1 MRPSLPGQS
10 ESSVVA
16 PPVSDVFFG
25 EGFYEE
31 EREDA
36 GTFRWMQPHAV
47 LQIPPAANDRF
58 LEFGILSEYRD
69 GTQVLTVSAGGADVS
84 YLLAAGWGPLSVAI
98 PAGAAVVT
106 LTLNKAFPR
115 EYHPSDS
122 RQLAVRLRN
131 VRLHTDAGRHASLL
145 RQYDNLLL
153 NQQEIAD
160 GRTVLQSTPP
170 NLGIDLHGACNVK
183 PPCVYCEWDFAKNL
197 EGDRTTVP
205 FTRETLRE
213 WGAFFDNSTTLNNC
227 SIGEPFMMK
236 NLDELLDVFRAEGKV
251 LQMTTN
257 GQILTD
263 RNIQKLLGLP
273 IDLYV
278 SLDAATAETYAKLRN
293 DRFESLLRNLRRLI
307 EAKGGRG
314 GLPRVHVVF
323 MPMRCNVHE
332 LDAFIRLAADLQ
344 ADRLVLRPLNYTETT
359 TLDWQRSGYH
369 FDYPRELL
377 PFDELVRASAR
388 AAALCARLHVEL
400 ADQMDF
406 GGSMRETFGEAFEAG
421 ALETLTADDAAPVEA
436 AADAAFAL
444 PSDATPTAVEASDV
458 ATPVA
463 AVAIADEAGPSV
475 VEVAP
480 DSIAP
485 RGDANEEADDM
496 PLPAALP
503 SLGPEREPACLEPWK
518 SLYILR
524 RGVLPCSYGGAPIAP
539 MEEYRTVWNSKKMQA
554 IRAALLHDK
563 LHSYCLESPAC
574 PIVRKA
580 QQTRR
585 MPLHQRAMLR
595 GRHLWSP
602 INRVFGGWPNRFV
615 YHPLKRT
622 ARRVRRAAT
631 DPVYVARKIAGRLS
645 GRSPQA

>member
-1 MRPSLPGQS
+1 MGPSLPGQS
-10 ESSVVA
+10 EPRV
-16 PPVSDVFFG
+16 PPPPAAEVLFG
-25 EGFYEE
+25 EGFYDE

-36 GTFRWMQPHAV
+36 GTFRWMQPNAV
-47 LQIPPAANDRF
+47 LHLPPDPADRF
-58 LEFGILSEYRD
+58 LEFGVLSEYRD
-69 GTQVLTVSAGGADVS
+69 LTQTLTIAAGGTDVS
-84 YLLAAGWGPLSVAI
+84 YPLAAGWGPLSVPI
-98 PAGAAVVT
+98 PADAAVVT
-106 LTLNKAFPR
+106 LTVNKAFPR
-115 EYHPSDS
+115 EYHQSDS

-131 VRLHTDAGRHASLL
+131 VRVHADAGRHAALL
-145 RQYDNLLL
+145 KQYRNLVL
-153 NQQEIAD
+153 NQREIAG
-160 GRTVLQSTPP
+160 GRVVLESTPP

-197 EGDRTTVP
+197 EGDHATVP
-205 FTRETLRE
+205 FTRDTLRE
-213 WGAFFDNSTTLNNC
+213 WGAFFDNSTTLINC

-323 MPMRCNVHE
+323 MPMRCNLHE
-332 LDAFIRLAADLQ
+332 LEAFIRLAADLQ

-359 TLDWQRSGYH
+359 TLDWQRAGYH

-388 AAALCARLHVEL
+388 AAALCARLGVEL

-406 GGSMRETFGEAFEAG
+406 GGSMREMFGEAFTAG
-421 ALETLTADDAAPVEA
+421 EEPMAAEPEIVTPAPVVVHADAKA
-436 AADAAFAL
+436 AAE
-444 PSDATPTAVEASDV
+444 VE
-458 ATPVA
+458 
-463 AVAIADEAGPSV
+463 
-475 VEVAP
+475 
-480 DSIAP
+480 
-485 RGDANEEADDM
+485 

-503 SLGPEREPACLEPWK
+503 SLGREHEPACLEPWK

-524 RGVLPCSYGGAPIAP
+524 RGVLPCCYGAAPVAP
-539 MEEYRTVWNSKKMQA
+539 MDDYRAVWNSPKMQA
-554 IRAALLHDK
+554 IRAALLRGK
-563 LHSYCLESPAC
+563 LHSYCLESTSC

-585 MPLHQRAMLR
+585 LPLHQRAMLR
-595 GRHLWSP
+595 GRHLWNP
-602 INRVFGGWPNRFV
+602 VNRAFGGWPNRFV

-645 GRSPQA
+645 GRSSQP

>member
-1 MRPSLPGQS
+1 MRPSLPGQPDPA
-10 ESSVVA
+10 VLPPPA
-16 PPVSDVFFG
+16 PEVLFG
-25 EGFYEE
+25 DGFYEE

-47 LQIPPAANDRF
+47 LHIPQDVTDRF
-58 LEFGILSEYRD
+58 LEFGVLSEYRD
-69 GTQVLTVSAGGADVS
+69 RTQTLTISAGATDVS
-84 YLLAAGWGPLSVAI
+84 HPLAAGWGPLSIPI
-98 PAGAAVVT
+98 PADATIVT
-106 LTLNKAFPR
+106 LTVNKAFPR
-115 EYHPSDS
+115 EYHPPDS

-131 VRLHTDAGRHASLL
+131 VRLHADAGRHAALL
-145 RQYDNLLL
+145 RQYDNLVL
-153 NQQEIAD
+153 NQQELAD

-170 NLGIDLHGACNVK
+170 NLGIDLHGVCNVK

-293 DRFESLLRNLRRLI
+293 DRFASLLRNLRRLI

-323 MPMRCNVHE
+323 MPMRCNLHE

-369 FDYPRELL
+369 FDYRRELL

-388 AAALCARLHVEL
+388 AAALCKRLHVEL

-421 ALETLTADDAAPVEA
+421 VEEAMTAGVVDSEPAADSASALPSTASPIAVEANDVAAPVSA
-436 AADAAFAL
+436 
-444 PSDATPTAVEASDV
+444 
-458 ATPVA
+458 VA
-463 AVAIADEAGPSV
+463 AADEAGSSTV
-475 VEVAP
+475 DAESAP
-480 DSIAP
+480 VIVC
-485 RGDANEEADDM
+485 GDESAATDVM
-496 PLPAALP
+496 PLTAALP

-595 GRHLWSP
+595 GRHLWNP
-602 INRVFGGWPNRFV
+602 INRVFAGWPNRFV

-622 ARRVRRAAT
+622 ARRVRRAAS
-631 DPVYVARKIAGRLS
+631 DPVYVSRKIVSRLTGRP
-645 GRSPQA
+645 PQE

>member
-1 MRPSLPGQS
+1 MRPTLPGQPDAR
-10 ESSVVA
+10 V
-16 PPVSDVFFG
+16 PPLPAAEVLFG
-25 EGFYEE
+25 DGFYEE

-47 LQIPPAANDRF
+47 LHIPPDAGDRF
-58 LEFGILSEYRD
+58 LEFGVLSEYHD
-69 GTQVLTVSAGGADVS
+69 GTQVLTISAGAADVS
-84 YLLAAGWGPLSVAI
+84 HPLAAGWGPLSIPI
-98 PAGAAVVT
+98 PADATIVT
-106 LTLNKAFPR
+106 LTVNKAFPR
-115 EYHPSDS
+115 EYHPPDA

-131 VRLHTDAGRHASLL
+131 VRLHTDAGRHAALL

-153 NQQEIAD
+153 NQQEIAE
-160 GRTVLQSTPP
+160 GRTVLRSTPP

-197 EGDRTTVP
+197 EGEHADVP
-205 FTRETLRE
+205 FTRDLLRE
-213 WGAFFDNSTTLNNC
+213 WGAFFDHSTTLINC

-293 DRFESLLRNLRRLI
+293 DRFESLLRNLRRLV

-344 ADRLVLRPLNYTETT
+344 ADRLVLRPLNYSETT

-369 FDYPRELL
+369 FDYRRELL

-388 AAALCARLHVEL
+388 AAALCERLHVEL

-406 GGSMRETFGEAFEAG
+406 GGSMRETFGEAFTVDEAP
-421 ALETLTADDAAPVEA
+421 ASAVPSIASSSSDAAESVR
-436 AADAAFAL
+436 
-444 PSDATPTAVEASDV
+444 
-458 ATPVA
+458 PVA
-463 AVAIADEAGPSV
+463 AGNEAGSSADRVTPVPIVARADSHAHAEV
-475 VEVAP
+475 V
-480 DSIAP
+480 
-485 RGDANEEADDM
+485 

-503 SLGPEREPACLEPWK
+503 SLGQEREPACLEPWK

-524 RGVLPCSYGGAPIAP
+524 RGVLPCCYGAAPIAP
-539 MEEYRTVWNSKKMQA
+539 MEDYRVVWNSPKMQA
-554 IRAALLHDK
+554 IRGALLRGK
-563 LHSYCLESPAC
+563 LHGYCLASTSC

-580 QQTRR
+580 QETRE
-585 MPLHQRAMLR
+585 MPLYQRAILR
-595 GRHLWSP
+595 GRHVWNP

-615 YHPLKRT
+615 YHPIKRT

-645 GRSPQA
+645 DRSSQARAHDR

>member
-1 MRPSLPGQS
+1 MRPSLPGQP
-10 ESSVVA
+10 ESPVLPPPA
-16 PPVSDVFFG
+16 PEVLFG
-25 EGFYEE
+25 DGFYEE

-47 LQIPPAANDRF
+47 LHIPPDVSDRF
-58 LEFGILSEYRD
+58 LEFGVLSEYRD
-69 GTQVLTVSAGGADVS
+69 LTQTLTISAGATDVS
-84 YLLAAGWGPLSVAI
+84 YPLAAGWGPLSI
-98 PAGAAVVT
+98 PLLAEATIVT
-106 LTLNKAFPR
+106 LTVNKAFPR
-115 EYHPSDS
+115 EYHPPDS
-122 RQLAVRLRN
+122 RQLAVRLRS
-131 VRLHTDAGRHASLL
+131 VRVHGDAARHAALL
-145 RQYDNLLL
+145 RQYDNLVL
-153 NQQEIAD
+153 NQREIAD

-183 PPCVYCEWDFAKNL
+183 PPCVYCEWDGSKAM
-197 EGDRTTVP
+197 EGEHASVP
-205 FTRETLRE
+205 FTRDTLRD
-213 WGAFFDNSTTLNNC
+213 WGAFFDNSTTLINC

-323 MPMRCNVHE
+323 MPMRCNLHE
-332 LDAFIRLAADLQ
+332 LDAFVRLAADLQ
-344 ADRLVLRPLNYTETT
+344 ADRLVLRPLNYSETT

-369 FDYPRELL
+369 FDYNQELL
-377 PFDELVRASAR
+377 SFDDLVRASAR
-388 AAALCARLHVEL
+388 AAALCERLHVEL

-421 ALETLTADDAAPVEA
+421 VEDVATDVADAEPATDPVSAPLPA
-436 AADAAFAL
+436 AALVALDAGGAVAVAL
-444 PSDATPTAVEASDV
+444 ANPSAVEAEPAPVIARNDASAGADV
-458 ATPVA
+458 T
-463 AVAIADEAGPSV
+463 S
-475 VEVAP
+475 
-480 DSIAP
+480 
-485 RGDANEEADDM
+485 
-496 PLPAALP
+496 LPTALP
-503 SLGPEREPACLEPWK
+503 SLGGEHEPACLEPWK
-518 SLYILR
+518 SMYILR
-524 RGVLPCSYGGAPIAP
+524 RGVLPCCYGGALAP
-539 MEEYRTVWNSKKMQA
+539 MEEYRTVWNSPKMQA
-554 IRAALLHDK
+554 IRTALLRGK
-563 LHSYCLESPAC
+563 LHSYCLEAVSC

-580 QQTRR
+580 QETRR
-585 MPLHQRAMLR
+585 LPMHQRAILR
-595 GRHLWSP
+595 GRHLWNP
-602 INRVFGGWPNRFV
+602 INRAFGGWPNRFV

-631 DPVYVARKIAGRLS
+631 DPVYVSRKIVSRLTGRP
-645 GRSPQA
+645 PQA